1 MSRPRLLTS
10 LALALTLSAC
20 SDGSGPSD
28 GNASVAFYIGTG
40 TGAALSASSAS
51 TSLQAV
57 ETIDLG
63 PNTIVINEVQLVLRK
78 LALQRQVGQDDCDDD
93 EEEGAESPAEDA
105 EDDSE
110 PCSVLKMGP
119 ILVDLP
125 LDGSTVRAFTIEA
138 EPGTFRRMMFQLHKP
153 SDDEGDA
160 AFLVD
165 HPEFAAASLRVA
177 GTFDGE
183 PFAYTTDLT
192 VVQHLILD
200 PPLEIAAVGPTEL
213 TLNVDIS
220 TWFNNAAGTGL
231 IDPAAAAGSGQLNSR
246 IRQNI
251 RNSFRGRKG
260 HDPD

>member
-1 MSRPRLLTS
+1 MSRLRPLAG

-40 TGAALSASSAS
+40 TGAALSASSAI
-51 TSLQAV
+51 TSVQAV

-63 PNTIVINEVQLVLRK
+63 PNTIVIDEVQLVLRK
-78 LALQRQVGQDDCDDD
+78 LALQRQVGEDNCDDET
-93 EEEGAESPAEDA
+93 EEATESSAEDA
-105 EDDSE
+105 ADDGQS
-110 PCSVLKMGP
+110 CSVLKMGP

-125 LDGSTVRAFTIEA
+125 LDGSTVRAFTIDA

-165 HPEFAAASLRVA
+165 HPEFAGASLRVA

-183 PFAYTTDLT
+183 AFEYTTDLT
-192 VVQHLILD
+192 VVQHLNLD
-200 PPLEIAAVGPTEL
+200 PPLEIAAAGQTEL

-220 TWFNNAAGTGL
+220 TWFRNAAGTGL
-231 IDPAAAAGSGQLNSR
+231 IDPAAAAGSGQLESR

-251 RNSFRGRKG
+251 RNSFRGRRG